1 MNNRDDAKFCKSC
14 GTPSTVS
21 VPSRNDQ
28 AGVITIADNMPQG
41 LSVFE
46 QMVGL
51 EAIFI
56 SGLRTG
62 ERVVL
67 TKFPATIGR
76 DPNSSLPLALHDQLA
91 STRHAQ
97 IRYENRRFILKDV
110 GSSNGT
116 YREGQRITE
125 ATLTNSDV
133 FEFGTGGPKIRFSIL
148 ANGQSIEAP
157 LSEAPTMQPMRS
169 PAPAPAPQ
177 PAPAPRVE
185 PPPMSLGQVSGAE
198 SLPEWARNA
207 PIPPNA
213 TFTSGSTLSPQDLPP
228 PVSIAPEPPP
238 APIPPPP
245 PVVPAPATYAPP
257 PPPPVV
263 PAPVTYA
270 PPPPPSPQPFAMA
283 TVPQPAMPMTPS
295 SPSPVMVSPL
305 VEGQLPSTDAA
316 APKKKGS
323 TAIIIIV
330 LVLVIFFLLLAVA
343 GVVAWKFL
351 R

>member
-14 GTPSTVS
+14 GTPATVS
-21 VPSRNDQ
+21 VPSRSDQ
-28 AGVITIADNMPQG
+28 AGIITIADNMPQG

-56 SGLRTG
+56 SGLRSG

-116 YREGQRITE
+116 YRDGQRITE

-133 FEFGTGGPKIRFSIL
+133 IEFGTGGPKIRFSIL
-148 ANGQSIEAP
+148 ANGQSIELP
-157 LSEAPTMQPMRS
+157 PSEAPTMQPMRS
-169 PAPAPAPQ
+169 PAPADP
-177 PAPAPRVE
+177 
-185 PPPMSLGQVSGAE
+185 PPPMSLGQVSSAE
-198 SLPEWARNA
+198 SLPEWAKNA

-228 PVSIAPEPPP
+228 PVSAAPQPQPV
-238 APIPPPP
+238 PPPP
-245 PVVPAPATYAPP
+245 PPMPVAPP
-257 PPPPVV
+257 PPPPPPPMPVA
-263 PAPVTYA
+263 PAPVTAA
-270 PPPPPSPQPFAMA
+270 PSAFPNMA
-283 TVPQPAMPMTPS
+283 TVPQAAMTPS
-295 SPSPVMVSPL
+295 TPPPVMVSPL
-305 VEGQLPSTDAA
+305 VEGQLPSTDAG
-316 APKKKGS
+316 PPRKKGS
-323 TAIIIIV
+323 TTIIIIG

-351 R
+351 K

>member
-28 AGVITIADNMPQG
+28 AGIITIADNMPQG

-51 EAIFI
+51 EAVFI
-56 SGLRTG
+56 SGLRSG

-125 ATLTNSDV
+125 STLTNSDV
-133 FEFGTGGPKIRFSIL
+133 IEFGIGGPKIRFSIL
-148 ANGQSIEAP
+148 ANGQSIEPPA
-157 LSEAPTMQPMRS
+157 SEAPTMQPVRS
-169 PAPAPAPQ
+169 PAPAPQAD
-177 PAPAPRVE
+177 
-185 PPPMSLGQVSGAE
+185 PPPIPMSLGQVSSAE
-198 SLPEWARNA
+198 SLPEWAKNA

-213 TFTSGSTLSPQDLPP
+213 TFTSGSTLSPQELPP
-228 PVSIAPEPPP
+228 PVVVPPAPPQP

-245 PVVPAPATYAPP
+245 APMPVAAPP
-257 PPPPVV
+257 PPPP
-263 PAPVTYA
+263 PTPVTVPQ
-270 PPPPPSPQPFAMA
+270 PPPMASPQPFAMA
-283 TVPQPAMPMTPS
+283 TVPQPAMPVTPS

-305 VEGQLPSTDAA
+305 VEGQLPATDAGA
-316 APKKKGS
+316 QKKKGS

-330 LVLVIFFLLLAVA
+330 LVLVIFLLLLAVA
-343 GVVAWKFL
+343 AVVAWKFL
-351 R
+351 K

>member
-133 FEFGTGGPKIRFSIL
+133 IEFGTGGPKIRFSIL

-169 PAPAPAPQ
+169 PAPPPAPAP
-177 PAPAPRVE
+177 PMAPAPRVE

-213 TFTSGSTLSPQDLPP
+213 TFTSGSTLSPQELPP
-228 PVSIAPEPPP
+228 PVVVAPEPPV
-238 APIPPPP
+238 PPPP
-245 PVVPAPATYAPP
+245 PAPMPVAAPP
-257 PPPPVV
+257 PPPPPPPMPVM
-263 PAPVTYA
+263 PAPATAA
-270 PPPPPSPQPFAMA
+270 PSAFANLA
-283 TVPQPAMPMTPS
+283 TVPQPAMPM
-295 SPSPVMVSPL
+295 SPSAPAPVMVSPL
-305 VEGQLPSTDAA
+305 VGQLPTTDAGP
-316 APKKKGS
+316 PKKKGS
-323 TAIIIIV
+323 TTIIIVV

>member
-14 GTPSTVS
+14 GTPATVS
-21 VPSRNDQ
+21 VPSRSDQ

-56 SGLRTG
+56 SGLRAG

-133 FEFGTGGPKIRFSIL
+133 IEFGTGGPKIKFSIL

-157 LSEAPTMQPMRS
+157 LSEAPTRQPMQSPS
-169 PAPAPAPQ
+169 PAQAPP
-177 PAPAPRVE
+177 PRVE
-185 PPPMSLGQVSGAE
+185 PPPMSLGQVSSAE

-213 TFTSGSTLSPQDLPP
+213 TFTSGSTLSPQELPP
-228 PVSIAPEPPP
+228 PVSIAPEPAPP
-238 APIPPPP
+238 VPPPP
-245 PVVPAPATYAPP
+245 PQLAKPVAAQPPPPQAPLPVTPAPATAAPS
-257 PPPPVV
+257 
-263 PAPVTYA
+263 AF
-270 PPPPPSPQPFAMA
+270 SNMA
-283 TVPQPAMPMTPS
+283 TVPQPAMPMAP
-295 SPSPVMVSPL
+295 PPPVMVSPM

-316 APKKKGS
+316 PPKKKGS
-323 TAIIIIV
+323 TAIIIIA
-330 LVLVIFFLLLAVA
+330 LVLVIFLLLLAVA

>member
-1 MNNRDDAKFCKSC
+1 MICPNCGMNNRDDAKFCKSC
-14 GTPSTVS
+14 GTPATVS
-21 VPSRNDQ
+21 VPSRSDQ
-28 AGVITIADNMPQG
+28 AGIITIADNMPQG

-56 SGLRTG
+56 SGLRSG

-133 FEFGTGGPKIRFSIL
+133 IEFGTGGPKIKFSIL
-148 ANGQSIEAP
+148 ANGQSIEPP
-157 LSEAPTMQPMRS
+157 LSEAPTMQPMR
-169 PAPAPAPQ
+169 AP
-177 PAPAPRVE
+177 VE
-185 PPPMSLGQVSGAE
+185 PPPMSLGQVSSAE
-198 SLPEWARNA
+198 SLPEWAKNA

-213 TFTSGSTLSPQDLPP
+213 TFTSGSTLSPQELPP
-228 PVSIAPEPPP
+228 PVSAAPQPQPV
-238 APIPPPP
+238 PPPP
-245 PVVPAPATYAPP
+245 PPMPVAAPP
-257 PPPPVV
+257 PPPPPMPVT
-263 PAPVTYA
+263 PAPATAA
-270 PPPPPSPQPFAMA
+270 PSAFSNMA
-283 TVPQPAMPMTPS
+283 TVPQAAMTPS
-295 SPSPVMVSPL
+295 TPPPVMVSPL
-305 VEGQLPSTDAA
+305 VEGQLPSTDAGP
-316 APKKKGS
+316 PKKKGS
-323 TAIIIIV
+323 TTIIIIV
-330 LVLVIFFLLLAVA
+330 LVLVIFFLLLADRKS
-343 GVVAWKFL
+343 VV
-351 R
+351 